1 MDSIGIQGESKG
13 FLNGKMSWPWPTF
26 PVLVFRWAGHVL
38 YAMAMAHIV
47 FFAKSNSS
55 HLPFKDL
62 GSIRMSIGPHMDS
75 KGFILGFAEDRCK
88 DSKGIDG
95 ILKDL
100 YKDSS

>member
-1 MDSIGIQGESKG
+1 VDSLGIQRDSKG

-47 FFAKSNSS
+47 FFAKSNNI

-62 GSIRMSIGPHMDS
+62 GSIGMSIGPPF
-75 KGFILGFAEDRCK
+75 GF
-88 DSKGIDG
+88 KGIYIG
-95 ILKDL
+95 IL
-100 YKDSS
+100 

>member
-1 MDSIGIQGESKG
+1 MK
-13 FLNGKMSWPWPTF
+13 WPWPTL
-26 PVLVFRWAGHVL
+26 PVLDSDELVMSYMRWPWP
-38 YAMAMAHIV
+38 HIV

-62 GSIRMSIGPHMDS
+62 GPIRMSIGPHMDS
-75 KGFILGFAEDRCK
+75 KGFILDLFEDRCK